1 MIHSEYWL
9 IIELN
14 INFLYIYK
22 KISKFYL
29 QFIYNGVPYLND
41 DQVCM
46 KNSMDIRHN
55 YVNYGMALARVWNLL
70 HAYVSLSPCQKYTRP
85 QKKKKLDNK
94 MNASRYKKSF
104 YLVWKYMYMF
114 GTCMFLPHN
123 QRLLFSVFFPHVDKV
138 HCNIFHFIFK

>member
-1 MIHSEYWL
+1 MIHTEYWL

-41 DQVCM
+41 DQVWM

-55 YVNYGMALARVWNLL
+55 CVNYRMAFARVWNLL
-70 HAYVSLSPCQKYTRP
+70 HVSLSPCQNTPDHKNN
-85 QKKKKLDNK
+85 KLDNK

-123 QRLLFSVFFPHVDKV
+123 QRLLFSVFFPHVYKV
-138 HCNIFHFIFK
+138 HCNIFHSIFK

>member
-14 INFLYIYK
+14 INFLNIYK

-41 DQVCM
+41 DQVWM

-55 YVNYGMALARVWNLL
+55 CVNYRMAFARVWNLL
-70 HAYVSLSPCQKYTRP
+70 HVSLSPCQNTP
-85 QKKKKLDNK
+85 DLKKKKLDNK

-123 QRLLFSVFFPHVDKV
+123 QRLLFSVFFPHVYKV
-138 HCNIFHFIFK
+138 HCNIFHSIFK

>member
-55 YVNYGMALARVWNLL
+55 YVNYRMAFARVWNLL
-70 HAYVSLSPCQKYTRP
+70 HVSLSPCQNTP
-85 QKKKKLDNK
+85 DHKKNKLDNK
-94 MNASRYKKSF
+94 MNASRCKKSF

-123 QRLLFSVFFPHVDKV
+123 QRLLFSVFFPYVDKT
-138 HCNIFHFIFK
+138 HYNIFHSIFK

>member
-55 YVNYGMALARVWNLL
+55 YVNYRMAFARVWNLL
-70 HAYVSLSPCQKYTRP
+70 HVSLSPCQNTP
-85 QKKKKLDNK
+85 DHKKNKLDNK

-104 YLVWKYMYMF
+104 YLVWKYMYV
-114 GTCMFLPHN
+114 P
-123 QRLLFSVFFPHVDKV
+123 SS
-138 HCNIFHFIFK
+138 

>member
-1 MIHSEYWL
+1 MIHTEYWL

-55 YVNYGMALARVWNLL
+55 CVNYRMAFARVWNLL
-70 HAYVSLSPCQKYTRP
+70 HVSLSPCQNTPDHKNN
-85 QKKKKLDNK
+85 KLDNK

-104 YLVWKYMYMF
+104 YQSESSCTCLVHVCSFLIIKGCFSLCSFHMF
-114 GTCMFLPHN
+114 T
-123 QRLLFSVFFPHVDKV
+123 RYIATFSILSSNK
-138 HCNIFHFIFK
+138 N

>member
-1 MIHSEYWL
+1 MIHSEYWF

-14 INFLYIYK
+14 IFYTFLK

-46 KNSMDIRHN
+46 KNSMDIGHN
-55 YVNYGMALARVWNLL
+55 YVKYRMVFARVWNLL
-70 HAYVSLSPCQKYTRP
+70 HVSLLPCQNTP
-85 QKKKKLDNK
+85 DHKKKLDNK

-123 QRLLFSVFFPHVDKV
+123 QRLLFSVFFPHVDKI
-138 HCNIFHFIFK
+138 HYNIFHSIFK

>member
-14 INFLYIYK
+14 VNFLYIYK

-46 KNSMDIRHN
+46 KNSLDIRHN
-55 YVNYGMALARVWNLL
+55 YVNYRMVFARVWNLL
-70 HAYVSLSPCQKYTRP
+70 HVSLLPCQNTPDHKKNQTR
-85 QKKKKLDNK
+85 Q
-94 MNASRYKKSF
+94 
-104 YLVWKYMYMF
+104 
-114 GTCMFLPHN
+114 
-123 QRLLFSVFFPHVDKV
+123 
-138 HCNIFHFIFK
+138 

>member
-14 INFLYIYK
+14 VNFLYIYK

-46 KNSMDIRHN
+46 KNSLDIRHN
-55 YVNYGMALARVWNLL
+55 YVNIIIGW
-70 HAYVSLSPCQKYTRP
+70 SLPEYEI
-85 QKKKKLDNK
+85 
-94 MNASRYKKSF
+94 Y
-104 YLVWKYMYMF
+104 
-114 GTCMFLPHN
+114 CM
-123 QRLLFSVFFPHVDKV
+123 
-138 HCNIFHFIFK
+138 

>member
-14 INFLYIYK
+14 VNFLYIYK

-41 DQVCM
+41 DQVWM

-55 YVNYGMALARVWNLL
+55 YVNYRMAFARVWNLL
-70 HAYVSLSPCQKYTRP
+70 HVSLSPCQNTP
-85 QKKKKLDNK
+85 DHKKNKLDNK

-104 YLVWKYMYMF
+104 YQSESSCTCLVHV
-114 GTCMFLPHN
+114 CSFLIIKGF
-123 QRLLFSVFFPHVDKV
+123 FSLCSFHVLTRYIATFSILSSNK
-138 HCNIFHFIFK
+138 N